1 MRLFTL
7 IILLFFSQFSYSQ
20 IQESN
25 TYFIEVGDIRALFSE
40 NINLVPK
47 IGYAFSES
55 IATFVAVNR
64 QSEVYNNGLNKSTF
78 LDLSIEGRWFNE
90 LAFIGMNFSFVTL
103 TDYYWSTN
111 DTWSYDDSYDALMGG
126 VLLGKQLYLNNII
139 YIEPSIRYSFF
150 IDGESSY
157 DYTNGLMTGVR
168 LGFRFNNDSQEE
180 ISNMFLK

>member
-7 IILLFFSQFSYSQ
+7 ITLLFFSQFSYSQ
-20 IQESN
+20 IRESD

-103 TDYYWSTN
+103 TDYYFS
-111 DTWSYDDSYDALMGG
+111 
-126 VLLGKQLYLNNII
+126 K
-139 YIEPSIRYSFF
+139 
-150 IDGESSY
+150 
-157 DYTNGLMTGVR
+157 
-168 LGFRFNNDSQEE
+168 
-180 ISNMFLK
+180 